1 MPSRGMIRLLL
12 SAALLSAALDCA
24 RAADQIPADA
34 QAYVDRRTGCN
45 YWPSEPAVD
54 KLRKAE
60 IERHVRNL
68 RCSTLDHDEAQM
80 LARYKDQPDILKAI
94 ADAHDAMPD

>member
-1 MPSRGMIRLLL
+1 MKHLAPTVML
-12 SAALLSAALDCA
+12 SCALSTIAL
-24 RAADQIPADA
+24 AADQLPRDV

-54 KLRKAE
+54 KVRKAE
-60 IERHVRNL
+60 IERKVREL
-68 RCSTLDHDEAQM
+68 RCSTLTHDEAVLQT
-80 LARYKDQPDILKAI
+80 RYRDKPDILTAI